1 MLAVLP
7 SARRL
12 GLGTELVRRS
22 ILLARCLGFKGCKAV
37 ASGAHSR
44 CSQRP
49 AIGPRKLL
57 GKCGLVEEVMVPY
70 ESFTLEVTGLTQ
82 GVYTSTRAPGP
93 SRAYRDITGSL
104 SWHYSFRWIVS

>member
-82 GVYTSTRAPGP
+82 GALHLNQG
-93 SRAYRDITGSL
+93 SRPFQGIQGHHGLAVMAL
-104 SWHYSFRWIVS
+104 QF